1 MTITDGRFPFRRIP
15 RRVGNAME
23 FIMKKMIAVLILC
36 IVSAGANAQG
46 RLMAMGGSGGGD
58 RIERAEAA
66 AQQLQTRFA
75 NANTTHDGKLTRTQA
90 AAGMP
95 MVAKHFDEI
104 DTQRAG
110 YVTLPQIEAFMAQ
123 RMAR

>member
-1 MTITDGRFPFRRIP
+1 MTRVEPRIDIQSMNP
-15 RRVGNAME
+15 TE

-36 IVSAGANAQG
+36 IVSAGASAQS
-46 RLMAMGGSGGGD
+46 RLMAMGGGGGGGD

-66 AQQLQTRFA
+66 EQQLQARFA
-75 NANTTHDGKLTRTQA
+75 NANTTHDGKLTRAQA
-90 AAGMP
+90 AARMP

-110 YVTLPQIEAFMAQ
+110 YLTLPQIEAFLAQ
-123 RMAR
+123 RMMSR